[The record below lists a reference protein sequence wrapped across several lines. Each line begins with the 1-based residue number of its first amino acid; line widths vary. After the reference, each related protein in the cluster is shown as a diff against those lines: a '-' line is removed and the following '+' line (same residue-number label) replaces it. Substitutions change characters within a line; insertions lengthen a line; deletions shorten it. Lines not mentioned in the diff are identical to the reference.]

1 MDWEF
6 DAELRDWFPVP
17 KTSEDGYLRSFVVIT
32 FARCK
37 AKSNGDDDFGNWI
50 QAAYT
55 SEDS

>member
-1 MDWEF
+1 MQ
-6 DAELRDWFPVP
+6 DWFPVP
-17 KTSEDGYLRSFVVIT
+17 KASEDGYLRSFVVIS